1 MQVIIEFDDHLVDV
15 LQQSKE
21 AFAAE
26 AKMAMAVKLFEM
38 GRLSSGA
45 AARLV
50 ELDRK
55 DFLLKLHEYRV
66 PMIDLD
72 QDELSAD
79 IQHA

>member
-1 MQVIIEFDDHLVDV
+1 MQVIIEFDDHLDDV

-21 AFAAE
+21 AFATE

-50 ELDRK
+50 VLERK
-55 DFLLKLHEYRV
+55 DFLLKLHEYRL